1 MSTARHLQPAYQVSN
16 MLDFRPV
23 NPMAP
28 TMPAATLTAK
38 GQIVIP
44 AEIRAR
50 YELTPGTQL
59 EFVDEGGVIR
69 LVIRRRVA
77 ASDPAAGYGLV
88 KIPPPRK
95 GGRRLLSDFDPAL
108 TLARSRHR
116 R

>member
-1 MSTARHLQPAYQVSN
+1 
-16 MLDFRPV
+16 
-23 NPMAP
+23 MA
-28 TMPAATLTAK
+28 AATLTAK

-69 LVIRRRVA
+69 LVIPRRIA
-77 ASDPAAGYGLV
+77 SSDPEAGYGLV

-95 GGRRLLSDFDPAL
+95 GGRRRLADFDPAL
-108 TLARSRHR
+108 TLARSRPKR
-116 R
+116 